1 MTTEYR
7 HIPVMLAEV
16 TQQLSLKPGSIVV
29 DCTLGGAGHSS
40 HLADLV
46 APGGTLVGIDR
57 DIAALHAASHT
68 LRLGQQLNDTEIIL
82 RQGGFGELDE
92 ILVSTGIPYADAIFF
107 DLGVSSHQI
116 DAAERGFSFKADA
129 PLDMRMD
136 QSGSLTA
143 AEILSSYSH
152 GDLTRIFTSYGEE
165 RWASRIAQFIVR
177 ERERQ
182 PILTSEQLVEVVKAA
197 VPASA
202 RRSGGHPAK
211 RVFQALRIEVNR
223 ELDHV
228 ERGID
233 AAIRWLSPGG
243 KVAVLTYHSLEDRIV
258 KRAFRDA
265 AQGCTC
271 PPGLPVCRCGNQPVL
286 KDLTRR
292 ALLPSDE
299 EVEVNPRARS
309 AKLRVGERLAET

>member
-40 HLADLV
+40 HFADLV

-82 RQGGFGELDE
+82 RQGGFGDLDE

>member
-1 MTTEYR
+1 M
-7 HIPVMLAEV
+7 
-16 TQQLSLKPGSIVV
+16 
-29 DCTLGGAGHSS
+29 
-40 HLADLV
+40 
-46 APGGTLVGIDR
+46 
-57 DIAALHAASHT
+57 
-68 LRLGQQLNDTEIIL
+68 
-82 RQGGFGELDE
+82 
-92 ILVSTGIPYADAIFF
+92 
-107 DLGVSSHQI
+107 
-116 DAAERGFSFKADA
+116 
-129 PLDMRMD
+129 
-136 QSGSLTA
+136 
-143 AEILSSYSH
+143 
-152 GDLTRIFTSYGEE
+152 
-165 RWASRIAQFIVR
+165 
-177 ERERQ
+177 
-182 PILTSEQLVEVVKAA
+182 
-197 VPASA
+197 
-202 RRSGGHPAK
+202 
-211 RVFQALRIEVNR
+211 NR